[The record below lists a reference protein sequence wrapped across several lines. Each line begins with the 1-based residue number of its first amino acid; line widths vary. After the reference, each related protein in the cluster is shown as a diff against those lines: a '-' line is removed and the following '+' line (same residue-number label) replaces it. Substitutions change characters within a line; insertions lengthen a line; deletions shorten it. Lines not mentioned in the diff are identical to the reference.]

1 MVLSLIPQAVFAKE
15 VLVSPLHYEMSQRIH
30 DDKMA
35 ATICLEFDK
44 TNAVELEKVILPDG
58 TEQINDLTIVN
69 YDVFENGVYD
79 FIVEYTL
86 DSVKPVS
93 YTHLQFASKYKTCPP
108 GFTTRFHSKSVSSGC

>member
-1 MVLSLIPQAVFAKE
+1 MRMTKRAAACFLILVMVLSLIPQAVFAKE

-69 YDVFENGVYD
+69 YDVF
-79 FIVEYTL
+79 
-86 DSVKPVS
+86 
-93 YTHLQFASKYKTCPP
+93 
-108 GFTTRFHSKSVSSGC
+108 

>member
-1 MVLSLIPQAVFAKE
+1 MRMTKRAAACFLILVMVLSLIPQAVFAKE

-86 DSVKPVS
+86 DSE
-93 YTHLQFASKYKTCPP
+93 TRRNDTC
-108 GFTTRFHSKSVSSGC
+108 